1 MTAQNRPSAVQAN
14 VLLITAQMP
23 DVPSGGR
30 ALLSR
35 LIHDAMFEIFESFLV
50 VFELRPRSLTGIRA
64 LTSAFRGHIDG
75 IDDSTIYRVVRVIQ
89 EMSVGKVLIDGSNL
103 GTLAAAIKTQCPG
116 VEVSTFFHN
125 CEARFFFGAFRQ
137 YRSLWSLGVLIANY
151 LAERRAVRC
160 SDKLICLSERDS
172 ALLRSLYGRA
182 ATHVSAMAM
191 RDQLPSPLT
200 DAPLTPEYG
209 KYALFV
215 GGTFYANQQGIEWFV
230 EHVARHIA
238 IKIYIVGK
246 GFEQFSERLQR
257 NGNVEVIG
265 AVQCLVPWYLGA
277 HFVIAPIFDGSG
289 MKTKVAEALMFGK
302 RVVGTPEAF
311 SGYEPVADRV
321 GTVCETATQFISAVE
336 REAGR
341 PFVGIDPELRSIY
354 EERYSFNAA
363 CDRLEKSLVHA
374 GNWQPGK

>member
-1 MTAQNRPSAVQAN
+1 MLEAFCMIVRSRPSASQAG
-14 VLLITAQMP
+14 VLLITAQMQ
-23 DVPSGGR
+23 DAPSGGR

-35 LIHDAMFEIFESFLV
+35 LIHDAMFEIFGKLLV
-50 VFELRPRSLTGIRA
+50 VFELQPRSPAGIRA

-75 IDDSTIYRVVRVIQ
+75 IDDSMIERVMRVIR
-89 EMSVGKVLIDGSNL
+89 EMSIGKVLIDGSNL
-103 GTLAAAIKTQCPG
+103 GTLAAVIKTQCPG
-116 VEVSTFFHN
+116 VEISTFLHN

-137 YRSLWSLGVLIANY
+137 HRSLWSLGVLVANY
-151 LAERRAVRC
+151 FAERRAVRS

-172 ALLRSLYGRA
+172 GLLRTLYGRS
-182 ATHVSAMAM
+182 ATHISAMAM

-230 EHVARHIA
+230 EHVVRRVA
-238 IKIYIVGK
+238 IKTYVVGK
-246 GFEQFSERLQR
+246 GFEQFTERLQR
-257 NGNVEVIG
+257 NGNVEVVG
-265 AVQCLVPWYLGA
+265 AVECLAPWYLGA

-289 MKTKVAEALMFGK
+289 MKTKVAEAMMFGK

-321 GTVCETATQFISAVE
+321 GAICETATQFVSAVE
-336 REAGR
+336 REAER

-363 CDRLEKSLVHA
+363 CDRLEKILDSH
-374 GNWQPGK
+374 K